1 MFLVCLIKMDPNANF
16 GKIKPTPSLPPPYV
30 SPPPVPVLIN
40 NPYNFL
46 EAMHI
51 RGPNH
56 SGNGG
61 TAEEWNMIMFELE
74 KADHPRIQE
83 VWHTNSGFVKYEST
97 TKDRD
102 AVMHAHSVLNW
113 IKAGG
118 DNVVCNKC
126 QAKSDRFTNYVT
138 EQGRPIDINY
148 NIQPNNRRQRL
159 LCKECYENQ
168 KMEYENIRLMREKE
182 LQKKKAS

>member
-1 MFLVCLIKMDPNANF
+1 
-16 GKIKPTPSLPPPYV
+16 
-30 SPPPVPVLIN
+30 
-40 NPYNFL
+40 
-46 EAMHI
+46 MHI

-56 SGNGG
+56 LGNGG

-83 VWHTNSGFVKYEST
+83 VWHTNQGICNHDSS

-102 AVMHAHSVLNW
+102 ALMHAHSVLNW

-138 EQGRPIDINY
+138 ENGHPIDMKY
-148 NIQPNNRRQRL
+148 TDYFRTRL
-159 LCKECYENQ
+159 VCKECYKNQ
-168 KMEYENIRLMREKE
+168 KMEYENIRLMRKKE
-182 LQKKKAS
+182 LQNKKAS

>member
-1 MFLVCLIKMDPNANF
+1 MFLVCLIKMDPTANF
-16 GKIKPTPSLPPPYV
+16 GKIELTPSLPPPYV
-30 SPPPVPVLIN
+30 SPPPVPVLLN

-56 SGNGG
+56 LGNGG

-83 VWHTNSGFVKYEST
+83 VWHTNQGICNHDSS

-102 AVMHAHSVLNW
+102 ALMHAHSVLNW

-138 EQGRPIDINY
+138 ENGHPIDMKY
-148 NIQPNNRRQRL
+148 TDYFRKRL
-159 LCKECYENQ
+159 VCKECYKNQ
-168 KMEYENIRLMREKE
+168 KMEYENIRLMRKKE
-182 LQKKKAS
+182 LQNKKAS

>member
-30 SPPPVPVLIN
+30 SPPPVSVLIN

-56 SGNGG
+56 LGNGG